1 MIYSLH
7 TPPEN
12 PCVLLRHYLRVTDLN
27 ETGKEMKV
35 ILWLCLLHVAAC
47 YLHPRVNGRVY
58 RNLLMSKKQTNR
70 DKNLSKIIEEVTY
83 KRPKQENSIA
93 IKDDPLYPMI
103 ETIVTAADNR
113 KAGAIAALRINH
125 LTEVTTFMVIV
136 EGNSRPQISAIALS
150 IEDDVLVQYQMQPSK
165 QGVADSGWILLD
177 YGSVIVHIM
186 TPQIRQF
193 YKLEKRWKDAENV
206 DVSSMIVVDRASRD
220 ESDSAEDS
228 DQSTENSDPFWN

>member
-1 MIYSLH
+1 M
-7 TPPEN
+7 
-12 PCVLLRHYLRVTDLN
+12 
-27 ETGKEMKV
+27 
-35 ILWLCLLHVAAC
+35 ILWLCLLHVAVC
-47 YLHPRVNGRVY
+47 YLRPRVNGRVT

-83 KRPKQENSIA
+83 TRPKQVNSIA

-150 IEDDVLVQYQMQPSK
+150 IEDDVLVQYQRQPSK

-220 ESDSAEDS
+220 ESDSTEDS

>member
-1 MIYSLH
+1 
-7 TPPEN
+7 
-12 PCVLLRHYLRVTDLN
+12 
-27 ETGKEMKV
+27 
-35 ILWLCLLHVAAC
+35 
-47 YLHPRVNGRVY
+47 
-58 RNLLMSKKQTNR
+58 MSKKQTNR

-83 KRPKQENSIA
+83 TRPKQVNSIA

-113 KAGAIAALRINH
+113 KAGAITALRINH

-150 IEDDVLVQYQMQPSK
+150 IEDDVLVQYQRQPSK

-177 YGSVIVHIM
+177 YGSVIVHVM

-206 DVSSMIVVDRASRD
+206 DISNMIVPDRASRG
-220 ESDSAEDS
+220 ESESTENS